1 MEISQDGLSIT
12 THGNQWRAMPV
23 EPPIPAA
30 NLGDFVVSFDFKLSE
45 HEEISSIC
53 FEDNKEFGD
62 YDDPNDNKYDPKRCR
77 LLYYDPDEDQKNRNY
92 HFEGPYEPGVDE
104 TYHFVTNMGKLFER
118 FNTWNYLAI
127 VADNDQDKTMGEWTI
142 SNLAITTDATSCLQG
157 KAFSFDVSDC
167 TVPNF
172 LAGVKGAMDSL
183 PEEEKC
189 AHNDP
194 LVEMMALGD
203 YTYEHQVYKEI
214 EYICKASYEN
224 DEYDFIKSLSS
235 DATIA
240 RQIANEMIDGGTVLN
255 SASDSNTVAKTGAGI
270 NAAKQYETS
279 HLFTWP
285 QDHHA
290 LDQCDVGAAMCCWVD
305 QRGASDLVD
314 NTDVCYVN
322 MKDSKKTAHVA
333 DGYSIYGDD
342 HAGNVNCH
350 GFVWDSSGS
359 SISSALK
366 GNALFKVGFLGVY
379 DQDKVEQVPGAPLC
393 GCIDRMPV
401 VTQASCTE
409 ITDDTSSV
417 SVSHHATMGFS
428 ASFNQGEIATSDC
441 NGNDLKAH
449 YKTIYTEEDSL
460 HLFNY
465 IDNRLVGDGNCHE
478 AINDF
483 LGTKGL
489 AKAA

>member
-118 FNTWNYLAI
+118 FNTWNYLSI

-240 RQIANEMIDGGTVLN
+240 RQIANEIIDGGTVLN
-255 SASDSNTVAKTGAGI
+255 SS
-270 NAAKQYETS
+270 Y
-279 HLFTWP
+279 
-285 QDHHA
+285 
-290 LDQCDVGAAMCCWVD
+290 
-305 QRGASDLVD
+305 
-314 NTDVCYVN
+314 
-322 MKDSKKTAHVA
+322 
-333 DGYSIYGDD
+333 
-342 HAGNVNCH
+342 
-350 GFVWDSSGS
+350 
-359 SISSALK
+359 
-366 GNALFKVGFLGVY
+366 
-379 DQDKVEQVPGAPLC
+379 
-393 GCIDRMPV
+393 
-401 VTQASCTE
+401 
-409 ITDDTSSV
+409 
-417 SVSHHATMGFS
+417 
-428 ASFNQGEIATSDC
+428 
-441 NGNDLKAH
+441 
-449 YKTIYTEEDSL
+449 
-460 HLFNY
+460 
-465 IDNRLVGDGNCHE
+465 
-478 AINDF
+478 
-483 LGTKGL
+483 
-489 AKAA
+489 